1 MIRFPT
7 AERRRQAEVLDVV
20 VWEPSDL
27 EQALT
32 LLAEHGDAARPLAG
46 GTDLLVQLRQGRQ
59 RCRHLVS
66 LEGLRGWDEARV
78 DGEVVLGSMVRVAT
92 LERHHPLRAAVPF
105 LAEAAGQLG
114 SRQVRNLATAG
125 GNLCN
130 AAPSAE
136 LAPPLLALEARARV
150 VGPEGERE
158 VPLESFFLG
167 PGSTALGR
175 GELLRQVSFRVP
187 AGRWHGVYFK
197 LSPRRA
203 MDIAVV
209 NVAVLLVA
217 GKDGTI
223 ADARLALGA
232 VAPQPLRARG
242 AEDLLRGRVLT
253 AELLERAAQAAAEAS
268 RPISDV
274 RAPADYRRAMVKALV
289 ARGLRQAWRALTRG
303 EVGA

>member
-1 MIRFPT
+1 
-7 AERRRQAEVLDVV
+7 VLDVV

-27 EQALT
+27 EQAFT
-32 LLAEHGDAARPLAG
+32 LLAEHGDDARPLAG
-46 GTDLLVQLRQGRQ
+46 GTDLLVQLRQGRR

-66 LEGLRGWDEARV
+66 LEGLRGWDEVRV

-92 LERHHPLRAAVPF
+92 LEKHPELKKAVPF
-105 LAEAAGQLG
+105 LSEAAGLLG

-136 LAPPLLALEARARV
+136 LAPPLLALGARARV

-158 VPLESFFLG
+158 IPLESFFLG
-167 PGSTALGR
+167 PGVTALGR
-175 GELLRQVSFRVP
+175 GELLRQVSFRLP

-209 NVAVLLVA
+209 NVAVLLA
-217 GKDGTI
+217 LGEGETI
-223 ADARLALGA
+223 ADARVALGA
-232 VAPQPLRARG
+232 VAPRPLRAHG
-242 AEDLLRGRVLT
+242 AEELLRGRVLT
-253 AELLERAAQAAAEAS
+253 GELLEQAASAAAAAS

-274 RAPADYRRAMVKALV
+274 RAPADYRRAMVKVLV
-289 ARGLRQAWRALTRG
+289 ARGLRRAWQALTGG